1 VTAGWVRRFVVG
13 DPAIQLLDVV
23 AGDTV
28 SRLEP
33 LNELASSG
41 QVVIDPA
48 TEQSLHGR
56 LSLHRREDAAG
67 CPAVVLDGA
76 PEIGPVA
83 AGDASTNAQPTLE
96 QLGPWLLPTVQ
107 RRLREGQ
114 GEFLTELRPVAAL
127 FMAFDGIDYDRDERA
142 PEKLD
147 ELVRWVQHEA
157 AHVGGNIVQL
167 TVGDKGSYLYL
178 ACGAP
183 VSHGDDVHRCA
194 AAAVALRAAAKR
206 FAFLDSVKIGLG
218 YGTARTG
225 AYGSSRR
232 RTYGALGVET
242 NLAAR
247 LMGVAENGAALA
259 SEA

>member
-1 VTAGWVRRFVVG
+1 
-13 DPAIQLLDVV
+13 
-23 AGDTV
+23 
-28 SRLEP
+28 
-33 LNELASSG
+33 
-41 QVVIDPA
+41 
-48 TEQSLHGR
+48 
-56 LSLHRREDAAG
+56 
-67 CPAVVLDGA
+67 
-76 PEIGPVA
+76 
-83 AGDASTNAQPTLE
+83 
-96 QLGPWLLPTVQ
+96 
-107 RRLREGQ
+107 
-114 GEFLTELRPVAAL
+114 
-127 FMAFDGIDYDRDERA
+127 
-142 PEKLD
+142 
-147 ELVRWVQHEA
+147 VQHEA

-206 FAFLDSVKIGLG
+206 FAFLDSVKIELG

-259 SEA
+259 SEAFARACRDSFTFQARPPRQFKGSLAPVAVHELSTHVSG